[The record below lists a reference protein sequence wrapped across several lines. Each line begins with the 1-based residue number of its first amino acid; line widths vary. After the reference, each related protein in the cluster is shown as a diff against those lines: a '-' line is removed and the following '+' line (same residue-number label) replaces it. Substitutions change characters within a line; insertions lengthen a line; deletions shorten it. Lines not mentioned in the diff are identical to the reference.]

1 MDPSSYEADKDDI
14 IRLTKQESTLGSP
27 EMCDIQVHAE
37 AASAPEPTE
46 ISLNFSPRYVKDWDT
61 SAAFRELYQ
70 NWYGSVPFGFLS
82 LLT

>member
-14 IRLTKQESTLGSP
+14 IRLTKQEPTLGSS

-70 NWYGSVPFGFLS
+70 NW
-82 LLT
+82 